1 MKRTLAEELI
11 SVTKKFRRMF
21 LEQTVS
27 DLGKVPASPAGEG
40 EEVDISADELGDEA
54 YGDVVQEI
62 VSAMNDAG
70 IEGFEAKDVTTF
82 VLNKDG
88 KEITFEISTI
98 DSEPVVAIYTENG
111 RITVS
116 LAPLIGYVQSPEDA
130 VEKIADDE
138 DALGELSGLVGDIA
152 GVEVSD
158 DGEDTEAESEDDWY
172 DDEFGDEDEFS
183 DEDEFEAEAESDDIE
198 SEESEEG
205 ESDELEMDRDEDKE
219 EEEEDRDEEEVAEEG
234 EDSDKV
240 RESVRRRIR
249 ARRLREQVDQ
259 QYDMSTGR
267 RDITIGLIQ
276 DSDEKIGGI
285 PVKTIGTLGITK
297 DQLDSKE
304 GQVVTSYPNLYAL
317 FREKEGV
324 PDIEGVVKEEIPSSD
339 NAK

>member
-27 DLGKVPASPAGEG
+27 DLGEVPTSPAGEG
-40 EEVDISADELGDEA
+40 EGVDISADEVGAEA

-62 VSAMNDAG
+62 VSTVNDFG
-70 IEGFEAKDVTTF
+70 IEGFEAKGVTTF

-138 DALGELSGLVGDIA
+138 DALGEFSELVGDMA
-152 GVEVSD
+152 GVEVG
-158 DGEDTEAESEDDWY
+158 GEEEDVEAEAEDYWY
-172 DDEFGDEDEFS
+172 GDEFS
-183 DEDEFEAEAESDDIE
+183 NEDEFEAEAEGSDVE

-205 ESDELEMDRDEDKE
+205 EGGELGVDRE
-219 EEEEDRDEEEVAEEG
+219 EEEEEEGEEEVEG
-234 EDSDKV
+234 EGEEDSDEV
-240 RESVRRRIR
+240 RESIRRRRIR
-249 ARRLREQVDQ
+249 ARRLREQADRE
-259 QYDMSTGR
+259 YDMLAGR
-267 RDITIGLIQ
+267 RDITVGLIQ

-285 PVKTIGTLGITK
+285 PVKTVGTLGIMK
-297 DQLDSKE
+297 GQLDNKE
-304 GQVVTSYPNLYAL
+304 GQAVTSYPNLYAL
-317 FREKEGV
+317 FREKEGA
-324 PDIEGVVKEEIPSSD
+324 PDIEGVVKEEVPSSD
-339 NAK
+339 SGK